1 MKRTLLF
8 GWLCAL
14 LFAPLAWS
22 NPDSFADP
30 QKQALYRQLLGEL
43 RCMVCPNQSLLD
55 SPSGLADDL
64 RRRTRE
70 LVDAGHSREEV
81 VTYMAERYGEFILY
95 RPRLHPGTWLLWFA
109 PPLVLFVAGFWLY
122 RNVRRASA
130 AEPPPH
136 GEV

>member
-1 MKRTLLF
+1 MKRRLLLN
-8 GWLCAL
+8 WLCVG

-22 NPDSFADP
+22 NPNSFADP
-30 QKQALYRQLLGEL
+30 HKQALYRELLGEL

-95 RPRLHPGTWLLWFA
+95 RPRLSPGTWVLWFA
-109 PPLVLFVAGFWLY
+109 PLLVLFAAGFWLY
-122 RNVRRASA
+122 QNVRRAA
-130 AEPPPH
+130 A
-136 GEV
+136 GERSVRSD